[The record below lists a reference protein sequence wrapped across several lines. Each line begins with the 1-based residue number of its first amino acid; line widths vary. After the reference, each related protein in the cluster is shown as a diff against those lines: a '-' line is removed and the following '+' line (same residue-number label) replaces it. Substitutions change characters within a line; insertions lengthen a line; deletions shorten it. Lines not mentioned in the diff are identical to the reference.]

1 MPKRHKGQIGDGY
14 ELRRGSQ
21 QLRRLAPAGI
31 DLQRRHLRVV
41 QPAIAEYRRDDA
53 EREVFQRQS
62 THMQDKKKWQ
72 QAGSPLI
79 STIAL
84 MMRRCSARLK
94 WRA

>member
-1 MPKRHKGQIGDGY
+1 M
-14 ELRRGSQ
+14 RRGSQ
-21 QLRRLAPAGI
+21 QLRRLASAGI
-31 DLQRRHLRVV
+31 DPQRRHHCVV

-84 MMRRCSARLK
+84 MMRRRSARLK
-94 WRA
+94 RRA